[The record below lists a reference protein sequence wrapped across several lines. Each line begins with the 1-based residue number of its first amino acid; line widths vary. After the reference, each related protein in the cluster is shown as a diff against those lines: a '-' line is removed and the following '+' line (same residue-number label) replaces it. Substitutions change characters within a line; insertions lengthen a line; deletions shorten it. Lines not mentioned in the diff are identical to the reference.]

1 MTERQA
7 EKVANLL
14 IGAAAL
20 GTAVYVL
27 KTPSLRRMLWGLAR
41 NALTAA
47 GPAWVMAETRR
58 GWADGADSHQ
68 QPGI

>member
-1 MTERQA
+1 MTQRQA

-14 IGAAAL
+14 IGAAAV
-20 GTAVYVL
+20 GAAFYVL
-27 KTPSLRRMLWGLAR
+27 KTPALRRMVWGLAR

-58 GWADGADSHQ
+58 GWAESAASRE

>member
-1 MTERQA
+1 MTERHA
-7 EKVANLL
+7 EKVANVL
-14 IGAAAL
+14 IGAAAV
-20 GTAVYVL
+20 GAAIYVL
-27 KTPSLRRMLWGLAR
+27 KTPALRRTLWGFAR

-58 GWADGADSHQ
+58 GWADGADSRQ